1 MNTIKSALD
10 FKALAGLAVGIFL
23 YQKLKNRFTILA

>member
-1 MNTIKSALD
+1 MSVIKSALD

-23 YQKLKNRFTILA
+23 WQKMKDKYSILS